1 MAEDITMRP
10 FITLGMATYV
20 MLIALAV
27 TSTQTSIRRLGRKWT
42 QLHRLVY
49 VAAVTSLLHFW
60 LARKTVVP
68 QFQVVLVAAV
78 LLLGFRIWWAARQR
92 TPPRPAAPL
101 KPVKM

>member
-1 MAEDITMRP
+1 MRP

-27 TSTQTSIRRLGRKWT
+27 TSTQKSIRRLGRKWT
-42 QLHRLVY
+42 LLHRLIY
-49 VAAVTSLLHFW
+49 AAAVTALVHFW

-68 QFQVVLVAAV
+68 QFQVVLVAAI
-78 LLLGFRIWWAARQR
+78 LLLGFRICWATRSR
-92 TPPRPAAPL
+92 TPARPAAPL

>member
-1 MAEDITMRP
+1 
-10 FITLGMATYV
+10 

-27 TSTQTSIRRLGRKWT
+27 TSTQRSIRRLGRKWT

-49 VAAVTSLLHFW
+49 VAAVTALVHFW

-68 QFQVVLVAAV
+68 QFQVVLVAAI
-78 LLLGFRIWWAARQR
+78 LLLGFRVWWAMRQR
-92 TPPRPAAPL
+92 TQPRPAAPL